1 MPKKQKAKIK
11 QKNKCPEK
19 LIRTEAAKEIA
30 EIDRSLQDQ
39 KYQLRCRAA
48 IDLLTAKLNMI
59 NADLSRKKRHIVI
72 NQISSRVKTAE
83 SIYTKLIRKGL
94 EPDFD
99 TARAELKDLIGIRV
113 VCPFEDEV
121 YEVADRLKAQG
132 DVQIIREKDY
142 IKNPKP
148 SGYRSL
154 HLIVQV
160 PIFLQNEKKMVNVEV
175 QFRTIAMD
183 FWASLDHKMRYKKE
197 LSDEEVEIL
206 QEELYDCAEQSAA
219 LDERM
224 QRIRDRIT
232 QKREKEAILLE
243 DQHDKC

>member
-59 NADLSRKKRHIVI
+59 NADLSRKKRHVVI

-99 TARAELKDLIGIRV
+99 TAE
-113 VCPFEDEV
+113 
-121 YEVADRLKAQG
+121 
-132 DVQIIREKDY
+132 
-142 IKNPKP
+142 
-148 SGYRSL
+148 
-154 HLIVQV
+154 
-160 PIFLQNEKKMVNVEV
+160 QN
-175 QFRTIAMD
+175 
-183 FWASLDHKMRYKKE
+183 
-197 LSDEEVEIL
+197 
-206 QEELYDCAEQSAA
+206 
-219 LDERM
+219 
-224 QRIRDRIT
+224 
-232 QKREKEAILLE
+232 
-243 DQHDKC
+243 